1 MSLKFP
7 ALSVPFRRGATK
19 GAAVNIKMPTGNR
32 DTLLLMAA
40 KRGELAIVQSLLDK
54 GEYVDRM
61 DNAGRTALHH
71 AVQTASVKL
80 VKLLS
85 DRGADVNRKT
95 GDGYTT
101 PLHCALCAPF
111 LQCIV
116 EPPNSTTLTTQLG
129 RGAAIVRILI
139 DRGANVRATTKL
151 GKTPEDLAV
160 GGGDMAVLALV
171 RAAVKR
177 RVEGD
182 CEVFFSSFTLVTGA
196 RRSLSSKLSDAR
208 VYEPQIRAHSTGVC
222 HGAARAAGR
231 GVRCQ
236 RA

>member
-1 MSLKFP
+1 M
-7 ALSVPFRRGATK
+7 TK
-19 GAAVNIKMPTGNR
+19 GAAVNIKMPTGNS

-54 GEYVDRM
+54 GEHVDAI

-71 AVQTASVKL
+71 AVQTASDNL
-80 VKLLS
+80 VKLLIE
-85 DRGADVNRKT
+85 RGADVNLT
-95 GDGYTT
+95 TANGFTT

-111 LQCIV
+111 LQFIV

-129 RGAAIVRILI
+129 RGFAIVKILI
-139 DRGANVRATTKL
+139 DGGADVRATTKL

-160 GGGDMAVLALV
+160 GGGDMEVLALV

-182 CEVFFSSFTLVTGA
+182 CEAFAMGQHERLGAESVVSQLEPGVVRMVLELV
-196 RRSLSSKLSDAR
+196 
-208 VYEPQIRAHSTGVC
+208 
-222 HGAARAAGR
+222 
-231 GVRCQ
+231 
-236 RA
+236 